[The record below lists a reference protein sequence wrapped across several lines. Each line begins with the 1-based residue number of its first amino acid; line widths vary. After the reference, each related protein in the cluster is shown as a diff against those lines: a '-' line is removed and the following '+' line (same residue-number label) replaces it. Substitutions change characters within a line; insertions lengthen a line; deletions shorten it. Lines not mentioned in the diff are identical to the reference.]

1 MRCLNAQDDTWTVIN
16 SFFAEKG
23 LVRQQLDS
31 YNTFLGHTLLEQIK
45 DQSDRGIEVESNV
58 QVVSNLSLVREQY
71 RTYDEN
77 NGEKV
82 KVAVTME
89 YLGMTRPTVP
99 SSGGEQPSELWPC
112 EARLRNLT
120 YSSSIHVRMTQT
132 TERTDPEKP
141 EPEKSTR
148 VTSYC
153 LCRVC
158 TMLSLSLSS
167 WEFLIRQIPTM
178 IRSDPCNL
186 YNKTDDELAEM
197 GECIYDQGGYFIING
212 SEKAIIAQERQTT
225 NKVYVFKRK
234 EPSKFSWTAEIRSIP
249 EGSNIPAQ
257 ALKLGM
263 FAKESMSSK
272 QNQYCIWAYPPQLS
286 DGVPICILFRALGCV
301 DDRSIMERICYVRMM
316 NDE

>member
-1 MRCLNAQDDTWTVIN
+1 
-16 SFFAEKG
+16 
-23 LVRQQLDS
+23 
-31 YNTFLGHTLLEQIK
+31 
-45 DQSDRGIEVESNV
+45 
-58 QVVSNLSLVREQY
+58 
-71 RTYDEN
+71 
-77 NGEKV
+77 
-82 KVAVTME
+82 
-89 YLGMTRPTVP
+89 
-99 SSGGEQPSELWPC
+99 
-112 EARLRNLT
+112 
-120 YSSSIHVRMTQT
+120 
-132 TERTDPEKP
+132 
-141 EPEKSTR
+141 
-148 VTSYC
+148 
-153 LCRVC
+153 
-158 TMLSLSLSS
+158 
-167 WEFLIRQIPTM
+167 M

-263 FAKESMSSK
+263 FAKESKSSK

-316 NDE
+316 NDEWYYIVGSTITVDDFPLIQLVTEYTTMKKVPSFGIPELLLD